1 MRSHDDRCQGL
12 EEALTDRSFDAAVDM
27 VLSSPARDRFRATS
41 ADGSVTFERRT
52 VTVDDHDGV
61 PVERHEFTIVDL
73 DRKNPLAD
81 GSTDRFSTSAD
92 EARAPFPNRD
102 ANAYPHAYDQIAQFF
117 DSAHAPELVV
127 QHAPSHRF
135 GTNLG
140 EHGSLGVVQARAPF
154 VASGAGVV
162 RAGIVNESARMVDVA
177 PTILRLLGTDPHPD
191 SIGPTGA
198 RRRAGLLRRQ
208 DGDPLTFV
216 HEGGADHVV
225 VVLLDGCNPNQLYD
239 AIAHGDAPAI
249 GSLLGGGTA
258 LGLGLMASL
267 PTATLANHTTASTGV
282 HPGHSGVLHHMRF
295 DRERRVT
302 PDLLAFDEMFA
313 AMVHLRP
320 DVETLHEAIHRSRP
334 DAFTA
339 AVFEFCDR
347 GADVSSFADFRSGRA
362 PSFPDIT
369 ATSNAAMADS
379 SDAYA
384 FMSAVDELATTQ
396 AISLWNREAGNPLPT
411 FMFLSLSLT
420 DEAGH
425 EGGPHSEIVRA
436 AVIDSDRRVERV
448 LDAIDRSGARDRTAI
463 LVMSDHGMEAHNPA
477 HDRPWSDLRD
487 EALAD
492 VGTRVRDVADG
503 WLYIEQ

>member
-1 MRSHDDRCQGL
+1 
-12 EEALTDRSFDAAVDM
+12 M
-27 VLSSPARDRFRATS
+27 VLSSPGRDRFRAAST
-41 ADGSVTFERRT
+41 DGSVTFERRIT
-52 VTVDDHDGV
+52 TVDDHGGT
-61 PVERHEFTIVDL
+61 PVERYEFAVVDVEG
-73 DRKNPLAD
+73 KNPLAD
-81 GSTDRFSTSAD
+81 GATDRFSSRAD
-92 EARAPFPNRD
+92 ETAASFPHRD
-102 ANAYPHAYDQIAQFF
+102 TNAYPHAYDQIAQFF
-117 DSAHAPELVV
+117 DSTHAPELVV

-154 VASGAGVV
+154 IASGAGIARTGVV
-162 RAGIVNESARMVDVA
+162 DDSARMIDVA
-177 PTILRLLGTDPHPD
+177 PTILTLLGTDPHPD

-198 RRRAGLLRRQ
+198 RRPTGRLRRQ

-225 VVLLDGCNPNQLYD
+225 VVLLDGCNPNQLLD

-249 GSLLGGGTA
+249 GSLLADGTT

-282 HPGHSGVLHHMRF
+282 HPGHSGVLHHMWF
-295 DRERRVT
+295 DRQRGVT
-302 PDLLAFDEMFA
+302 PDLLAFDQMFA
-313 AMVHLRP
+313 AMAHLRS
-320 DVETLHEAIHRSRP
+320 DVETLHEAIHRTRP

-347 GADVSSFADFRSGRA
+347 GADVSSFADFRNGTA
-362 PSFPDIT
+362 PSFPDIA
-369 ATSNAAMADS
+369 ATSNAAMVES
-379 SDAYA
+379 SGAYA

-396 AISLWNREAGNPLPT
+396 AISLWSREAGNPLPT
-411 FMFLSLSLT
+411 FTFLSLSLT

-448 LDAIDRSGARDRTAI
+448 LDSINRSGARERTAI

-477 HDRPWSDLRD
+477 HDRPWADVRD

-503 WLYIEQ
+503 WLYIEE